1 MQKIY
6 GIGFIVLALW
16 FAVEI
21 FAGGTRGAFGGRLA
35 PYLGGGGD
43 GRPITEQVRER
54 SHAAAQKQADR
65 TQRFDE
71 AESSPAH

>member
-1 MQKIY
+1 MQKIF

-21 FAGGTRGAFGGRLA
+21 FTGGTRGAFGGRLA

-43 GRPITEQVRER
+43 GRPLTEQVRAR
-54 SHAAAQKQADR
+54 SQAAAQKQIDR
-65 TQRFDE
+65 TQRVDE
-71 AESSPAH
+71 AESPPAN